1 MKLDEAKLIDL
12 RARAQALEETIKG
25 FDQQLERGIL
35 EPARH
40 AALITDY
47 RRQRIAILMT
57 LKKTVG
63 GTDARI
69 DEVLDSEID
78 GTGDKAEA
86 AKQLR
91 KVAEE
96 KGLGTKILEAIDKNR
111 GTIITWAI
119 DIALA
124 IGRRVA

>member
-12 RARAQALEETIKG
+12 RARAQALDETIRG
-25 FDQQLERGIL
+25 FDQQLERGML
-35 EPARH
+35 DSARH

-47 RRQRIAILMT
+47 KRQRIAILMT
-57 LKKTVG
+57 LKQTVS

-69 DEVLDSEID
+69 DEVLDDAIK
-78 GTGDKAEA
+78 GTGDPTEDSK
-86 AKQLR
+86 KLR

-96 KGLGTKILEAIDKNR
+96 KGLGTRILEAIDKNR

-124 IGRRVA
+124 IGKRVA